1 MVFLAPFIREMASP
15 EMMEVDDRPPSRP
28 LTPNE
33 QMDIML
39 AIETEDIE
47 QTGIPTD
54 RDLEV
59 LCHSLQLWGA
69 VVKCRTQYSGREV
82 MVRYLPTPYSVF

>member
-1 MVFLAPFIREMASP
+1 MLQKAALANSTITYNTAIVVFFVLFLSINEMASP
-15 EMMEVDDRPPSRP
+15 EMMEIDDRPPSRP

-47 QTGIPTD
+47 QTGIPSD

-59 LCHSLQLWGA
+59 
-69 VVKCRTQYSGREV
+69 
-82 MVRYLPTPYSVF
+82 